1 MKHKHS
7 KKLVLSKTTISNLN
21 SKEMTAI
28 NGGLT
33 YTDPRAC
40 KTKGACSIAYT
51 EAYTC
56 EAGCPACG
64 TAVAPPPAVD

>member
-1 MKHKHS
+1 MNHKRS

-21 SKEMTAI
+21 SKEMNAV

-40 KTKGACSIAYT
+40 KTKGDCSIAYT
-51 EAYTC
+51 VAYTC
-56 EAGCPACG
+56 VVGCPNCG
-64 TAVAPPPAVD
+64 TAVKYPAVD